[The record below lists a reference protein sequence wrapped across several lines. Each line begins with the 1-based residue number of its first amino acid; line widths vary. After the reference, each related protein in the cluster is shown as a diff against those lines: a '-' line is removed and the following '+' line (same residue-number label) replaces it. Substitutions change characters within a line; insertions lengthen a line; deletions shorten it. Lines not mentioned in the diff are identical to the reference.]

1 MQTYRGDKHH
11 HSNASHQSL
20 YAASHEAYPQN
31 CIIATN
37 YGIELDKVG
46 AMVVGAMVG
55 ANYCSRKLRAK
66 PIVKLFEGA
75 DS

>member
-1 MQTYRGDKHH
+1 MQAYRGDKHH

-20 YAASHEAYPQN
+20 YPASHQAYPQN

-46 AMVVGAMVG
+46 AMVVGA
-55 ANYCSRKLRAK
+55 NYCSRKLRAK